1 MKTQLI
7 RDVWWPFHSN
17 VIKFFRMGELQVTML
32 WAYSVAHML
41 CVSIA
46 VCDIM
51 LCYNAWIES
60 L

>member
-17 VIKFFRMGELQVTML
+17 VIKFFRTGELQVTML
-32 WAYSVAHML
+32 WAYSVTHML

-51 LCYNAWIES
+51 LCYNA
-60 L
+60 